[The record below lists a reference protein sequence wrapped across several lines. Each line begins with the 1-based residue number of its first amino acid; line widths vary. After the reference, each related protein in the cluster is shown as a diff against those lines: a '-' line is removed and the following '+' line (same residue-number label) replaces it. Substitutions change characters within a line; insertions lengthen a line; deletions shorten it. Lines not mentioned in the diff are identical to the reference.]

1 MLFLVRF
8 TDQPNS
14 SGLRKEKLKEH
25 LAWLKEHKSQIPAA
39 GPLRESEDA
48 APVGGCWVV
57 EAESKEDVDA
67 MIQTDP
73 FCMAGL
79 RGDIEILH
87 WSLAFSNNELPE
99 MA

>member
-25 LAWLKEHKSQIPAA
+25 LAWLKKHKDQIPAA
-39 GPLRESEDA
+39 GSLREDDDS

-57 EAESKEDVDA
+57 EAETKEAVDSL
-67 MIQTDP
+67 IQTDP

-79 RGDIEILH
+79 REKIEILH
-87 WSLAFSNNELPE
+87 WSLAFGNNEIPE